1 MSESLEPKVVTQ
13 YCMYCGTEL
22 PKQALFC
29 PGCGQAVSQE
39 IPEQPATSTQARAS
53 RVPSHSGEDEDL
65 GSSASSSRHHATFWD
80 WLQRFVLYAALPI
93 LTLYPLA
100 VLLYYLQLEVPPYNL
115 ELDEDGAMYAMTL
128 VSREYFLFQMFWS
141 LTAGFQNIIPFV
153 IPLFL
158 ISFIVST
165 LGWQG
170 IFRPGSRITPLR
182 GLATLVGL
190 LALGGFI
197 LYYLIY
203 PYHIYREFIEEGSSP
218 KFIMEWVI
226 RISGGLLGGYLVAK
240 DRNRRKRVTDLTQAP
255 LFVRRWPLRG
265 AVVLYT
271 TLVLTLAVRLV
282 AAPPEDFPRVEF
294 GENQARERGYLIADP
309 SKVDGYWYILDDQNT
324 IRAIPDKDMQEVQ
337 LVRDRTPVD

>member
-29 PGCGQAVSQE
+29 PSCGQAISQE

-65 GSSASSSRHHATFWD
+65 DSSESSSRHHATLWD

-93 LTLYPLA
+93 VTLYPFA
-100 VLLYYLQLEVPPYNL
+100 VVLYYLQLEVPPYNL
-115 ELDEDGAMYAMTL
+115 ELDEDGAMYVMTL
-128 VSREYFLFQMFWS
+128 VSREYFVFQMFWS
-141 LTAGFQNIIPFV
+141 LTAGFQRIIPFT

-170 IFRPGSRITPLR
+170 IFRPGSRT
-182 GLATLVGL
+182 TLLWGMESLIAL

-203 PYHIYREFIEEGSSP
+203 PYHIYREFIEKWPDS
-218 KFIMEWVI
+218 KFIMEWIV
-226 RISGGLLGGYLVAK
+226 RISGSILGGYLIAK
-240 DRNRRKRVTDLTQAP
+240 DRNRRKRVTDLTHAP
-255 LFVRRWPLRG
+255 FFVRRWLLRG
-265 AVVLYT
+265 AVVLYAT
-271 TLVLTLAVRLV
+271 MVLTLALRLV

-309 SKVDGYWYILDDQNT
+309 SKVDGYWYILDDHNT
-324 IRAIPDKDMQEVQ
+324 IRAIPAKNMQEVQ
-337 LVRDRTPVD
+337 FVRDRSPVD

>member
-1 MSESLEPKVVTQ
+1 LEPKVVSQ
-13 YCMYCGTEL
+13 YCMNCGTEL

-29 PGCGQAVSQE
+29 AGCGQAVSQE

-65 GSSASSSRHHATFWD
+65 GSSASSSGHATFWD

-100 VLLYYLQLEVPPYNL
+100 VVLYYLQLEVPPYNL

-128 VSREYFLFQMFWS
+128 VSSEYLIFQMSWS
-141 LTAGFQNIIPFV
+141 LTVGLQRLYPVAIPAV
-153 IPLFL
+153 L
-158 ISFIVST
+158 ISFIIST
-165 LGWQG
+165 LGWRG
-170 IFRPGSRITPLR
+170 IFGPGWKTTPLR
-182 GLATLVGL
+182 RLATLVGL

-203 PYHIYREFIEEGSSP
+203 HYHIYREFIEEGSSP

-226 RISGGLLGGYLVAK
+226 RISGGLLGGYLIAK
-240 DRNRRKRVTDLTQAP
+240 DRNKRKRVTDLTQAP

-271 TLVLTLAVRLV
+271 TMVLTLALRLV

-309 SKVDGYWYILDDQNT
+309 SKVNGYWYILDDQNT
-324 IRAIPDKDMQEVQ
+324 IRAIPAKDMQEVQ

>member
-1 MSESLEPKVVTQ
+1 MEPKVVTQ

-65 GSSASSSRHHATFWD
+65 GSSASSSGHATFWD

-93 LTLYPLA
+93 VTLYPIA
-100 VLLYYLQLEVPPYNL
+100 VFLYYLQLEVPPYNL
-115 ELDEDGAMYAMTL
+115 ELDEDGTMYAMTL

-141 LTAGFQNIIPFV
+141 LTAGFHKTIPLIIPLV
-153 IPLFL
+153 L

-170 IFRPGSRITPLR
+170 IFRPGSRTTPLR
-182 GLATLVGL
+182 RLATLVGL
-190 LALGGFI
+190 LALGGFF

-203 PYHIYREFIEEGSSP
+203 HYHIYRVIIEEWSNP
-218 KFIMEWVI
+218 RFIMTWVL
-226 RISGGLLGGYLVAK
+226 RISGCILGGYLIAK

-255 LFVRRWPLRG
+255 FFVRRWPLRG
-265 AVVLYT
+265 AVVLYST
-271 TLVLTLAVRLV
+271 MVLTLAMALV
-282 AAPPEDFPRVEF
+282 AAPPEDLPRVEF
-294 GENQARERGYLIADP
+294 GENQARERGFLIADP

-324 IRAIPDKDMQEVQ
+324 IRSIPAKNMQEVQ
-337 LVRDRTPVD
+337 FVRDPSSPD